1 MPASLAAGVPFGGDP
16 HGGGKRSPQPFRAM
30 PDPLPRGGR
39 IEAVRRSGPEAA
51 WSLELD
57 DFMPDE
63 PDRSAFDEIAGLFQ
77 DIADFATYGAT
88 AATLASRKG
97 SA

>member
-1 MPASLAAGVPFGGDP
+1 
-16 HGGGKRSPQPFRAM
+16 
-30 PDPLPRGGR
+30 
-39 IEAVRRSGPEAA
+39 
-51 WSLELD
+51 
-57 DFMPDE
+57 MPDE